1 MENEKAIAEI
11 NEVIAKVEGELK
23 PGCEIG
29 ARDKTTLKTLL
40 KAAKV
45 NKEAKFFPCQ
55 REHSSRILAH
65 FVKTKNVAQSRFSIN
80 AQPHIFI
87 LFKE

>member
-11 NEVIAKVEGELK
+11 NEVISKVEAELK

-29 ARDKTTLKTLL
+29 ARDKPTLKSLL

-45 NKEAKFFPCQ
+45 NKEPKFFPCQ

-65 FVKTKNVAQSRFSIN
+65 FVKTKNVPQSRFSMN
-80 AQPHIFI
+80 AQPYIF
-87 LFKE
+87 LLY